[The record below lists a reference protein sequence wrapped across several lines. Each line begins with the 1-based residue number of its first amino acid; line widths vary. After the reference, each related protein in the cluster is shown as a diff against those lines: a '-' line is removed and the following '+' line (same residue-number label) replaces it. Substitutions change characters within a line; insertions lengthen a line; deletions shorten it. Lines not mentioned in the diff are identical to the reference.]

1 VRTEL
6 WVRKHCFDGEHDN
19 EHKQSVTRDL
29 VACAR
34 TVQEHRDELD
44 LKDVH
49 TRMVSEEIA
58 SDPVST
64 RTRDRR
70 RSQVR
75 PVRPR
80 VSDDGQ

>member
-1 VRTEL
+1 MRIQL
-6 WVRKHCFDGEHDN
+6 RACKHCFDGEHDN
-19 EHKQSVTRDL
+19 EHKQAVTRDP
-29 VACAR
+29 VICAR
-34 TVQEHRDELD
+34 TVREHRDELD
-44 LKDVH
+44 LEAVH

-58 SDPVST
+58 PYPVPT

-75 PVRPR
+75 PVRPT